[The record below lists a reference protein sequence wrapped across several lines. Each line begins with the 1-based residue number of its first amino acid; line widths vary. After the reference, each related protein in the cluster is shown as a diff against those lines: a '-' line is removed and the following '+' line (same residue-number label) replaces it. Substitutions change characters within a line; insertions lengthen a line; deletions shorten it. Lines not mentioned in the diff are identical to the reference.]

1 MYQTIFLYFKRES
14 QTNIKTK
21 RAFILQRIRALK
33 NVQFVDSRISSRGL
47 INSCIGVATVTGTVS
62 WESIF
67 YQKPVL
73 VFGNA
78 WYRDFSGITKFNS
91 KLTFE
96 EWINSKRTTKSTIVK
111 ELDKLLMKTGKGI
124 VDPDYLHLVR
134 NFDVAESAKTY
145 AESINKY
152 LN

>member
-1 MYQTIFLYFKRES
+1 M
-14 QTNIKTK
+14 
-21 RAFILQRIRALK
+21 
-33 NVQFVDSRISSRGL
+33 
-47 INSCIGVATVTGTVS
+47 
-62 WESIF
+62 
-67 YQKPVL
+67 L

-145 AESINKY
+145 AESIINI